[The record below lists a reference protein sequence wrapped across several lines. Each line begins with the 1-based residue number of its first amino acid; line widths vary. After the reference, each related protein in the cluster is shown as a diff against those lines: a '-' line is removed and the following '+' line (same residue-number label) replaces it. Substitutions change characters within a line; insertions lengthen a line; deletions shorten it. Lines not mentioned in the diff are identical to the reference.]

1 MPIFVFSGCFLLLLF
16 CQAKRSE
23 TANWLKH
30 QDQDLIDEMLT
41 VYFKSFP
48 QNSRNNP
55 SNSVSLN
62 RLKGKRL
69 TSWFLAIPSLCLVKS
84 RHRCQLSTRW
94 INHFLTLLTK
104 YFISIMKSKR
114 AKRLELFGFF
124 RRQRSESQMKIIRYS
139 YTKNVKRI
147 VVIDDIEWICCAFRV
162 LC

>member
-1 MPIFVFSGCFLLLLF
+1 MPIFVFSGCFLLLLY
-16 CQAKRSE
+16 CRAKRSE

-84 RHRCQLSTRW
+84 RHRCQLLTRW

-104 YFISIMKSKR
+104 YFDNEIEEGKAFGTFRIFPATAQRIANEDNSLQLHEKCQKNCCNWWYLMNMLCISYFM
-114 AKRLELFGFF
+114 
-124 RRQRSESQMKIIRYS
+124 
-139 YTKNVKRI
+139 
-147 VVIDDIEWICCAFRV
+147 
-162 LC
+162 